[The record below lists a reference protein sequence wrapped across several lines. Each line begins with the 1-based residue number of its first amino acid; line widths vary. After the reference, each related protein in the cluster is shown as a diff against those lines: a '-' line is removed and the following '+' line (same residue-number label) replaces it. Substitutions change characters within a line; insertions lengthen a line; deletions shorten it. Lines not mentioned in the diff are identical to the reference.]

1 MIDVMEK
8 ALEFG
13 NKLIETDLN
22 LGVFDVLAKPMIKT
36 FYNYWKNNDAR
47 EGTLLQIKTTL
58 ESAKYLCIHG
68 NGSKEKFD
76 EVVEQNFL
84 NYLKGDQVYRQCKKK
99 HRNFKKLT
107 DIVKWAFISQLE
119 ESMILLKVKDQVE
132 DYNSM
137 VRAAFKTK
145 EEAYNVLVKQLDF
158 THESIK
164 IIEGDLS
171 ILKIPTGKKMLMK
184 TLRKGYDQTRINM
197 INNLDHIFD

>member
-1 MIDVMEK
+1 MIDVMER

-13 NKLIETDLN
+13 NTLIETELN
-22 LGVFDVLAKPMIKT
+22 LGVFDVLAKPLIKS
-36 FYNYWKNNDAR
+36 FYNYWKNNDAK

-76 EVVEQNFL
+76 EVVKQNFL
-84 NYLKGDQVYRQCKKK
+84 SYLKGDQVYRQCKQK
-99 HRNFKKLT
+99 HKNFKNLT
-107 DIVKWAFISQLE
+107 EIVKWAFISQLE
-119 ESMILLKVKDQVE
+119 ESMMLLKVKDEVD

-137 VRAAFKTK
+137 VRSAFKTK

-158 THESIK
+158 TDDSIK
-164 IIEGDLS
+164 IIEKDLS
-171 ILKIPTGKKMLMK
+171 ILKILTGKKMLIK